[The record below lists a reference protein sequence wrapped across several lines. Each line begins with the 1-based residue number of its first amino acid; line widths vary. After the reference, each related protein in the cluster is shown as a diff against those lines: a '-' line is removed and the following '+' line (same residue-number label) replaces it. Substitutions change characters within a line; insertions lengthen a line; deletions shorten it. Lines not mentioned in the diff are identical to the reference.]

1 MGEAWQRGAAPQVSS
16 GRVRGGVVTT
26 YARMKVDPGRAR
38 TEPGPL
44 GGSCRGTFPSLE
56 PNKVV
61 VGEILLLYSSP
72 GVYRRQARCGT
83 RGRTLAGRGAGVSVA
98 AATGRLRSI
107 CAHWPQGQTTVPA
120 PVPRWCPPLQ
130 TQSPLPPQPGEVLIS
145 LVWHRLWLLCFYL
158 FIYF

>member
-1 MGEAWQRGAAPQVSS
+1 M
-16 GRVRGGVVTT
+16 VTT

-83 RGRTLAGRGAGVSVA
+83 RGRTPCRARGGGERGSCYWPSPEHLCSLAPFILAAVGRSD
-98 AATGRLRSI
+98 TGRAERPESRGGSGWSSAGSLTWLFSSV
-107 CAHWPQGQTTVPA
+107 PLTVYPSA
-120 PVPRWCPPLQ
+120 EAAV
-130 TQSPLPPQPGEVLIS
+130 TNTS
-145 LVWHRLWLLCFYL
+145 
-158 FIYF
+158 

>member
-1 MGEAWQRGAAPQVSS
+1 M
-16 GRVRGGVVTT
+16 VTT

-44 GGSCRGTFPSLE
+44 GGSCRGMFPSLE

-98 AATGRLRSI
+98 AATGHLRSI
-107 CAHWPQGQTTVPA
+107 CAHWPPLSWLLLGGQTQA
-120 PVPRWCPPLQ
+120 EPRGLRAGEGAGGPPLA
-130 TQSPLPPQPGEVLIS
+130 P
-145 LVWHRLWLLCFYL
+145 
-158 FIYF
+158 